1 MQEIIIEIMNQFGY
15 IGICLLILVENV
27 FPPIPSEVIL
37 TFGGFM
43 TTQSEMSVLGVILV
57 ATIGSV
63 LGAIVLYLVGRLI
76 NKDVIEKWLDGKV
89 GKILRFKRVDVEKA
103 NSWFER
109 KGKWTVL
116 FCRCIPIVRS
126 LISIPAGMSKMA
138 FTPFILL
145 TTLGSAVWNTVLV
158 ALGNIAGNSW
168 EKISRIIDKFSD
180 VILVVLIVA
189 VVVFLVYHFT
199 KKDNKEV
206 KNQTIKNKIEK
217 KTNKK
222 NKAK

>member
-15 IGICLLILVENV
+15 IGIFLLILIENI

-43 TTQSEMSVLGVILV
+43 TTQSEMSVLGVIIVSTLGS
-57 ATIGSV
+57 IG
-63 LGAIVLYLVGRLI
+63 GAIILYLIGRLI

-89 GKILRFKRVDVEKA
+89 GKILRFKSEDVEKA
-103 NSWFER
+103 NAWFEK

-116 FCRCIPIVRS
+116 FCRCVPVVRS

-138 FTPFILL
+138 FVPFILL

-158 ALGNIAGNSW
+158 ILGNAAGNSW
-168 EKISRIIDKFSD
+168 EKISQIIDKFSD

-189 VVVFLVYHFT
+189 VVAFLVYHFT
-199 KKDNKEV
+199 KKDNKG
-206 KNQTIKNKIEK
+206 KEK
-217 KTNKK
+217 EDINSK
-222 NKAK
+222 

>member
-1 MQEIIIEIMNQFGY
+1 MQEIIIQIMNQFGY

-43 TTQSEMSVLGVILV
+43 TTQSQMSILGVVLV
-57 ATIGSV
+57 STIGSV

-76 NKDVIEKWLDGKV
+76 NKDVIERWLDGKV
-89 GKILRFKRVDVEKA
+89 GKILRFKREDVEKA
-103 NSWFER
+103 NSWFEKR
-109 KGKWTVL
+109 GKLTVL

-138 FTPFILL
+138 FLPFILL

-158 ALGNIAGNSW
+158 VLGHVAGNSW
-168 EKISRIIDKFSD
+168 EKISHVIDKFSD
-180 VILVVLIVA
+180 VILILLIVA
-189 VVVFLVYHFT
+189 IVGFLIYHF
-199 KKDNKEV
+199 
-206 KNQTIKNKIEK
+206 I
-217 KTNKK
+217 KK
-222 NKAK
+222 NKNDKETKKNK

>member
-1 MQEIIIEIMNQFGY
+1 MQEIIIQIMNQFGY

-43 TTQSEMSVLGVILV
+43 TTQSQMSILGVVLV
-57 ATIGSV
+57 STIGSV

-76 NKDVIEKWLDGKV
+76 NKDVIERWLDGKV
-89 GKILRFKRVDVEKA
+89 GKILRFKREDVEKA
-103 NSWFER
+103 NSWFEKR
-109 KGKWTVL
+109 GKLTVL

-138 FTPFILL
+138 FLPFILL

-158 ALGNIAGNSW
+158 VLGHVAGNSW
-168 EKISRIIDKFSD
+168 EKISHVIDKFSD
-180 VILVVLIVA
+180 VILILLIV
-189 VVVFLVYHFT
+189 VIVGFLIYHFT
-199 KKDNKEV
+199 KKNKNDNE
-206 KNQTIKNKIEK
+206 T
-217 KTNKK
+217 KK
-222 NKAK
+222 NK

>member
-1 MQEIIIEIMNQFGY
+1 MQEIIIGIMNQFGY

-57 ATIGSV
+57 ATLGSV
-63 LGAIVLYLVGRLI
+63 LGAIILYLVGRLI

-89 GKILRFKRVDVEKA
+89 GKILRFKRDDVEKA
-103 NSWFER
+103 NSWFEK

-126 LISIPAGMSKMA
+126 LISVPAGMSKMP
-138 FTPFILL
+138 FMPFILL
-145 TTLGSAVWNTVLV
+145 TTLGSAVWNTLLV
-158 ALGNIAGNSW
+158 ILGNIAGNSW
-168 EKISRIIDKFSD
+168 ERISHVIDKFSD
-180 VILVVLIVA
+180 VILIVLIVA
-189 VVVFLVYHFT
+189 VIVFLVWHFT
-199 KKDNKEV
+199 KKENKE
-206 KNQTIKNKIEK
+206 EK
-217 KTNKK
+217 
-222 NKAK
+222 

>member
-1 MQEIIIEIMNQFGY
+1 MQEIIIDIMNNFGY

-43 TTQSEMSVLGVILV
+43 TTQTEMSVFGVILV

-63 LGAIVLYLVGRLI
+63 LGAIILYLAGRLI

-89 GKILRFKRVDVEKA
+89 GKILRFKREDVEKA
-103 NSWFER
+103 NSWFEK
-109 KGKWTVL
+109 KGKLTVL

-126 LISIPAGMSKMA
+126 LISIPAGMTKMA

-158 ALGNIAGNSW
+158 ILGHIAGNSW
-168 EKISRIIDKFSD
+168 EKISNIIDKFSD
-180 VILVVLIVA
+180 VILIILIVL
-189 VVVFLVYHFT
+189 VVGYLIYHFT
-199 KKDNKEV
+199 KKDK
-206 KNQTIKNKIEK
+206 TEK
-217 KTNKK
+217 KK
-222 NKAK
+222 

>member
-43 TTQSEMSVLGVILV
+43 TTQSEMSVIGVILV
-57 ATIGSV
+57 STIGSI
-63 LGAIVLYLVGRLI
+63 LGAIILYLVGRLI

-89 GKILRFKRVDVEKA
+89 GKILRFKREDVEKA
-103 NSWFER
+103 NGWFER

-116 FCRCIPIVRS
+116 FCRCVPIVRS

-138 FTPFILL
+138 VAPFILL
-145 TTLGSAVWNTVLV
+145 TALGSAVWNTLLV
-158 ALGNIAGNSW
+158 ILGNVAGNSW
-168 EKISRIIDKFSD
+168 EKISHIIDKFSD
-180 VILVVLIVA
+180 VILIVLIIA
-189 VVVFLVYHFT
+189 VVAFLIWHFT
-199 KKDNKEV
+199 KK
-206 KNQTIKNKIEK
+206 EK
-217 KTNKK
+217 KDVKDK
-222 NKAK
+222 

>member
-1 MQEIIIEIMNQFGY
+1 MQELIISIMNQFGY

-57 ATIGSV
+57 STIGSV

-76 NKDVIEKWLDGKV
+76 NKDVIERWLDGKV
-89 GKILRFKRVDVEKA
+89 GKILRFKREDVEKA
-103 NSWFER
+103 NGWFEKR
-109 KGKWTVL
+109 GKLTVL
-116 FCRCIPIVRS
+116 FCRCVPIVRS

-138 FTPFILL
+138 FVPFILL

-158 ALGNIAGNSW
+158 VLGNIAGNSW
-168 EKISRIIDKFSD
+168 EKISHVIDKFSD
-180 VILVVLIVA
+180 VILILLIVA
-189 VVVFLVYHFT
+189 VIAFLIYHFT
-199 KKDNKEV
+199 KKDKKQEKEV
-206 KNQTIKNKIEK
+206 K
-217 KTNKK
+217 
-222 NKAK
+222 

>member
-1 MQEIIIEIMNQFGY
+1 MQEIIIQIMNQFGY

-43 TTQSEMSVLGVILV
+43 TTQSQMSILGVVLV
-57 ATIGSV
+57 STIGSV

-76 NKDVIEKWLDGKV
+76 NKDVIERWLDGKV
-89 GKILRFKRVDVEKA
+89 GKILRFKREDVEKA
-103 NSWFER
+103 NSWFEKR
-109 KGKWTVL
+109 GKLTVL

-138 FTPFILL
+138 FLPFILL

-158 ALGNIAGNSW
+158 VLGHVAGNSW
-168 EKISRIIDKFSD
+168 EKISHVIDKFSD
-180 VILVVLIVA
+180 VILILLIVA
-189 VVVFLVYHFT
+189 IVGFLIYHFA
-199 KKDNKEV
+199 
-206 KNQTIKNKIEK
+206 
-217 KTNKK
+217 KK
-222 NKAK
+222 NKNDNETKKNK

>member
-1 MQEIIIEIMNQFGY
+1 MQELIIGIMNEFGY

-43 TTQSEMSVLGVILV
+43 TTQSQMSVLGVVLV
-57 ATIGSV
+57 STIGSI
-63 LGAIVLYLVGRLI
+63 LGAIVLYLIGRLI

-89 GKILRFKRVDVEKA
+89 GKILRFKREDVEKA
-103 NSWFER
+103 NSWFEK

-116 FCRCIPIVRS
+116 FCRCVPIVRS

-138 FTPFILL
+138 FLPFILL

-158 ALGNIAGNSW
+158 VLGHVAGNSW
-168 EKISRIIDKFSD
+168 EKISHVIDKFSD
-180 VILVVLIVA
+180 LILIVLIIA
-189 VVVFLVYHFT
+189 VVFFLVYHFT
-199 KKDNKEV
+199 KKDKNNKV
-206 KNQTIKNKIEK
+206 GNAKIKND
-217 KTNKK
+217 
-222 NKAK
+222 